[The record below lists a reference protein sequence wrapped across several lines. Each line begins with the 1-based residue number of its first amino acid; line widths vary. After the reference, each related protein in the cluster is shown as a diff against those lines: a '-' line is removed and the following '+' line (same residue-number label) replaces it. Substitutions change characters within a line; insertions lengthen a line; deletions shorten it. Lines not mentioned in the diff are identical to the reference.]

1 MHSLMVTLISSSLCK
16 GDVYTSHFHYI
27 LADFH
32 YTLLS
37 FKMNLINCFI
47 QLHTDC
53 DEVMCARQFICSNST
68 YKLPHLFF
76 TAEYCTLKTEES
88 ISDALSCCSMHA
100 IQFSVHISH
109 CSTHQLLQVFPD
121 DVKGKGK
128 FNCVIHDSFITLP
141 STVKKI

>member
-1 MHSLMVTLISSSLCK
+1 MVTLISSSLCK
-16 GDVYTSHFHYI
+16 GDVYISHFHYI

-37 FKMNLINCFI
+37 FKMSLINCFI

-76 TAEYCTLKTEES
+76 HSRILHIKTEES
-88 ISDALSCCSMHA
+88 ISDALSCCSM
-100 IQFSVHISH
+100 QFNSVCTSHTAQHINSYKFFLTMLREKANLIVLFMIP
-109 CSTHQLLQVFPD
+109 SLLYLLQ
-121 DVKGKGK
+121 
-128 FNCVIHDSFITLP
+128 
-141 STVKKI
+141 